1 MLTILVKNIVNTINN
16 TLKAKSIANTNTKL
30 LLKSIA
36 NTNTN
41 NSVTILFLLFSHSAM
56 FIFFHSH
63 LLIKLTRCSAITER
77 PRCRVRYSFPQK

>member
-41 NSVTILFLLFSHSAM
+41 NSVTILFHIQQCSFFSAV
-56 FIFFHSH
+56 I
-63 LLIKLTRCSAITER
+63 
-77 PRCRVRYSFPQK
+77 Y